1 MRETFFKKKT
11 FSKGKHLSKNFPQ
24 FYSSSSGP
32 GCSST
37 GGALVTFSYLIFC
50 LSEGDL
56 EVTFDTVGI
65 FRHLNTG

>member
-11 FSKGKHLSKNFPQ
+11 FSKGEHLSKNFPQ

-37 GGALVTFSYLIFC
+37 GGALVTFSYLILFVFPKAIWK
-50 LSEGDL
+50 LPSIPL
-56 EVTFDTVGI
+56 VSFDI
-65 FRHLNTG
+65 